1 MPLKYTSREGRSYE
15 GVAAYI
21 RVIFTPA
28 GLFIAI
34 YILIGVFYN
43 TAPPHLPTVAFSL
56 AALHSWIQYFIS
68 ILFWPLSFWDS
79 PFTVARWPAGST
91 P

>member
-1 MPLKYTSREGRSYE
+1 MSFSFTVGGKTYT

-21 RVIFTPA
+21 RLLLHPVGWI
-28 GLFIAI
+28 IVI

-43 TAPPHLPTVAFSL
+43 TAPPHLPAFAFSA

-68 ILFWPLSFWDS
+68 IFLWPLSFWDPTFS
-79 PFTVARWPAGST
+79 VSQWPAGST

>member
-1 MPLKYTSREGRSYE
+1 VATYT

-21 RVIFTPA
+21 RLIFTKA

-34 YILIGVFYN
+34 YILVGVFYN
-43 TAPPHLPTVAFSL
+43 TAPPHLPTVAFTL
-56 AALHSWIQYFIS
+56 AAFHSWIQYFIA
-68 ILFWPLSFWDS
+68 IFLWPLSFWHPAFS
-79 PFTVARWPAGST
+79 VGQWPAGST

>member
-1 MPLKYTSREGRSYE
+1 MPVKFTIGGRTYS

-21 RVIFTPA
+21 RILFTEA

-43 TAPPHLPTVAFSL
+43 TAPPHLPTVAFNL
-56 AALHSWIQYFIS
+56 VALHSWVQYLIS
-68 ILFWPLSFWDS
+68 VFLWPLSFWHPTFS
-79 PFTVARWPAGST
+79 VSQWPAGSKH
-91 P
+91 

>member
-1 MPLKYTSREGRSYE
+1 VPRKWTIDGRSYQ

-21 RVIFTPA
+21 RVLFTGA

-43 TAPPHLPTVAFSL
+43 TAPPHLPTAAFSL

-68 ILFWPLSFWDS
+68 ILFWPLSFWHPIFS
-79 PFTVARWPAGST
+79 VAQWPTGLT

>member
-1 MPLKYTSREGRSYE
+1 VSFRVVSGGRTYT
-15 GVAAYI
+15 GVFAYI
-21 RVIFTPA
+21 RLLSRPVGWI
-28 GLFIAI
+28 IVI

-43 TAPPHLPTVAFSL
+43 TAPPHLPAFAFSL

-68 ILFWPLSFWDS
+68 ILLWPLSFWHPTFS
-79 PFTVARWPAGST
+79 VAKWPAGST

>member
-1 MPLKYTSREGRSYE
+1 MPTKWVIGGRTYQ

-21 RVIFTPA
+21 RILFTGA
-28 GLFIAI
+28 GLFIAA

-43 TAPPHLPTVAFSL
+43 TAPPHLPAVAFSL
-56 AALHSWIQYFIS
+56 AALHSWIQYVIS
-68 ILFWPLSFWDS
+68 VFLWPLSFWDPTFS
-79 PFTVARWPAGST
+79 VSHWPAGST